1 MWPWI
6 GVVLGTAVYL
16 DRLWGVEPD
25 PSNLKLTAF
34 PWAQQS
40 GWPNAVWQRLR
51 RWWALPLYL
60 AAFGAVGLSG
70 PISMIGGDWQRV
82 LSVGL
87 GTAVFTWALFR
98 FRLRGWLLL
107 AADWAQWLALSL
119 ILWVG
124 WGDTPAE
131 MALLFLPVTIITAA
145 FALLI
150 EKVRVEGAPY
160 SWEYGWNLGGWSRP
174 LYLLLFA
181 NLLIG
186 QLMGILGE
194 PNLGVW
200 VTVVHAI
207 IIAMLTTVWKLSGL
221 GYVSLLLGYI
231 GLAQFIN
238 GPPIKMAPALAI
250 LALVYGSVGYS
261 ARILTRMKR
270 RPPGWLMV
278 WERPLRVSGWLL
290 SLLPLIFVFSEGLGI
305 VDLIVRHWI
314 GFDLITPSEMRQA
327 IMTIN
332 TFAILGLFYLFAALA
347 DQRPRLGYGA
357 LLFLLSSWSLWLL
370 LIAQQNELQFYAIPA
385 AVYLLGI
392 GWLEWQADHRQLA
405 RWIDRAA
412 LLLLFGSV
420 FWQSFGENGAWYA
433 VLMIVEGLLVAWMGS
448 WRRLRRLLYVGV
460 TAVVIAV
467 AGQLIEPLL
476 ALNTFVL
483 LLLGALLVA
492 LGIGLERR
500 LESVRALSKEWRSRL
515 EHWE

>member
-1 MWPWI
+1 
-6 GVVLGTAVYL
+6 
-16 DRLWGVEPD
+16 
-25 PSNLKLTAF
+25 
-34 PWAQQS
+34 
-40 GWPNAVWQRLR
+40 
-51 RWWALPLYL
+51 
-60 AAFGAVGLSG
+60 
-70 PISMIGGDWQRV
+70 MIGGDWQRV